1 MRKIPNYMED
11 FDAAKQLARQTAEE
25 AKRAGRAS
33 RWTDSPTI
41 HREDATT
48 QRGRVVQGEPSLVTE
63 PGPVAGLRESE
74 LTNTTHPV
82 VFFRWAPFQPD
93 TAIEKP

>member
-48 QRGRVVQGEPSLVTE
+48 QRGRVVPGEQVWVCSVCHKVYSIGQVISTIACCMVWL
-63 PGPVAGLRESE
+63 L
-74 LTNTTHPV
+74 L
-82 VFFRWAPFQPD
+82 
-93 TAIEKP
+93 